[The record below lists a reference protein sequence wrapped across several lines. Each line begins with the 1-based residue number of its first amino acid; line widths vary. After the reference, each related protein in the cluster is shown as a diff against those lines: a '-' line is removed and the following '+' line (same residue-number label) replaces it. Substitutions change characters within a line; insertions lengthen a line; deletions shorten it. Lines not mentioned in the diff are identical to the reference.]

1 MNKFFSIIIALF
13 ILFASSEA
21 QAQGWAPGPLSAT
34 PNVEMCGPN
43 APFVEVRR
51 SGTGNGSQRVVC
63 DAEFGSSRTIY
74 KMAKSDVSE
83 VYPGHVVVRDAYGW
97 VKFIGLRFSA
107 QMNSFSVI
115 NGGRTLMVSSRG
127 GRVSVYYA
135 DPDSGTVVTARKWS
149 ILGCLLPDFSVL
161 RM

>member
-1 MNKFFSIIIALF
+1 MNKFFFFFFVLISLF
-13 ILFASSEA
+13 SLEA
-21 QAQGWAPGPLSAT
+21 KAQGWNPGPLSAT
-34 PNVEMCGPN
+34 PRVEMCGPN
-43 APFVEVRR
+43 APHVEVRR

-63 DAEFGSSRTIY
+63 DQEFGSSRTIY

-97 VKFIGLRFSA
+97 IKFIGLRFSA
-107 QMNSFSVI
+107 QMQSMSVI
-115 NGGRTLMVSSRG
+115 NGDRTLMVSSQG
-127 GRVSVYYA
+127 GAVSVYYA

-149 ILGCLLPDFSVL
+149 ILGCLLPNFSVL